1 MQIIPLDFEA
11 LPDTKNPGMT
21 YLAQLRSPKSF
32 RTMKNALENIAQ
44 CLGVTFLDCPWP
56 YLEQEHISFVLA
68 RLASPK
74 LNYAPAT
81 INRHHAALRGVLK
94 ESWRHG
100 YISAEQYM
108 RLSDFK
114 AERGHRELR
123 SRYVSPQEFDALVAT
138 CGASLKGMR
147 DKLTLYVLYMCG
159 LRRDELVNLKR
170 GNLKN
175 EAIQLVGKG
184 NKERT
189 VPMNS
194 DTLALMNEWLKVIG
208 GDKDQYIFCNVDREP
223 ITAQTVYNMLESRST
238 LAGIEVVR
246 PHDMRHAFI
255 SNLWDT
261 GTDGATIAALAG
273 HSNIKQTQQYDRRPE
288 ETKRRAV
295 NLLNRGN

>member
-11 LPDTKNPGMT
+11 LPETKNPGMT

-74 LNYAPAT
+74 LNYAPST

-108 RLSDFK
+108 RMSDFK

-138 CGASLKGMR
+138 CEASIKGMR
-147 DKLTLYVLYMCG
+147 DKFILYILYMCG
-159 LRRDELVNLKR
+159 LRRDELVSLKWS
-170 GNLKN
+170 NIKN

-184 NKERT
+184 NKERK
-189 VPMNS
+189 VPLN
-194 DTLALMNEWLKVIG
+194 DDLIPLKNEWMAFMG
-208 GDKDQYIFCNVDREP
+208 GDKEQYIFAHTNGEP
-223 ITAQTVYNMLESRST
+223 ITAQTVYNMLETRSA

-295 NLLNRGN
+295 NLLNRGG